1 MFGEPDI
8 VGNGPGKSWGKT
20 HNVPKIVFESL
31 PEEYGDHEQGGPY
44 RRRKMGLEEE
54 HATDIR
60 ERWRRAIGEA
70 KTSLGTNGHGSK
82 EVFLSKKTLFML

>member
-1 MFGEPDI
+1 MKAYQKKK
-8 VGNGPGKSWGKT
+8 GP
-20 HNVPKIVFESL
+20 
-31 PEEYGDHEQGGPY
+31 YGDHEQGGPY
-44 RRRKMGLEEE
+44 RGRKMGLEEE

-82 EVFLSKKTLFML
+82 EVLNSVFYLKILKNVISFFYFKA

>member
-1 MFGEPDI
+1 METTSKVD
-8 VGNGPGKSWGKT
+8 
-20 HNVPKIVFESL
+20 
-31 PEEYGDHEQGGPY
+31 

-82 EVFLSKKTLFML
+82 EVF

>member
-1 MFGEPDI
+1 MKAYQKE
-8 VGNGPGKSWGKT
+8 K
-20 HNVPKIVFESL
+20 VP
-31 PEEYGDHEQGGPY
+31 YGDHKQGGPY

-70 KTSLGTNGHGSK
+70 KTSLGTNGRGSK
-82 EVFLSKKTLFML
+82 EVFLSKNQYLCYKFVYF